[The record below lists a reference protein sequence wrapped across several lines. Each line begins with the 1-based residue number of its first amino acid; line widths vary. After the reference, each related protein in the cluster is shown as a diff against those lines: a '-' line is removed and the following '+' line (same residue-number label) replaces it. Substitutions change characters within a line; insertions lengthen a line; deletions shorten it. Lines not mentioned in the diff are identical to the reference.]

1 MLLEAQFFYGMSG
14 YAVGSFDKLRR
25 IEMSTETVNPETSTH
40 DYRQAVEALYRDAAD
55 TPMSKLCCTTSPVWR
70 MPGLTIPT
78 IMQEMNYGCGTTV
91 HPQDLSPGARV
102 LYVGVGGGM
111 EALQFAYFTRSVGS
125 VLAVDSVP
133 EMMARARAN
142 LELAAKTND
151 WFRPEF
157 VDIRQGDALSL
168 PVDEDSVDIAAQ
180 NCLFNIF
187 TRAHLHRA
195 LTQMHRVLR
204 PHGRLFMSD
213 PVSTRPMPEHLA
225 EDDRLRAECLSGA
238 LLLDDYLQAIVD
250 AGFGTI
256 EVRRK
261 STYRVLDK
269 ERYRLDEPLVL
280 ESIEVCA
287 IKDPIPDDGPC
298 IFTGA
303 TATYFGREEAF
314 DDGRGHVLVRD
325 LPLQVCDKTAKALSS
340 LGRDDLWITSGNHH
354 YHGGGCC

>member
-1 MLLEAQFFYGMSG
+1 
-14 YAVGSFDKLRR
+14 
-25 IEMSTETVNPETSTH
+25 MSTETMNPQPSTS
-40 DYRQAVEALYRDAAD
+40 DYRQAVEELYRDAAE

-70 MPGLTIPT
+70 MPGLAIPE

-133 EMMARARAN
+133 EMMERARAN
-142 LELAAKTND
+142 LELAARVND
-151 WFRPEF
+151 WFQSDY
-157 VDIRQGDALSL
+157 VDIREGDALAL
-168 PVDEDSVDIAAQ
+168 PVEDGSVDIAAQ

-187 TRAHLHRA
+187 TREHLDRALREVHRA
-195 LTQMHRVLR
+195 LK

-213 PVSTRPMPEHLA
+213 PVSTRPMPAHLA
-225 EDDRLRAECLSGA
+225 KDDRLRAECLSGA
-238 LLLDDYLQAIVD
+238 LLLAFGAYLKAIVE

-269 ERYRLDEPLVL
+269 ERYALDEHLVL
-280 ESIEVCA
+280 ESVEVCA
-287 IKDPIPDDGPC
+287 IKDPIPDDGAC

-303 TATYFGREEAF
+303 TATYFGKDEAL
-314 DDGRGHVLVRD
+314 DDGKGHILVRD
-325 LPLQVCDKTAKALSS
+325 LPLQVCDKTAHALSS
-340 LGRDDLWITSGNHH
+340 LGRDDILVTPGNHH
-354 YHGGGCC
+354 YNGGGCC